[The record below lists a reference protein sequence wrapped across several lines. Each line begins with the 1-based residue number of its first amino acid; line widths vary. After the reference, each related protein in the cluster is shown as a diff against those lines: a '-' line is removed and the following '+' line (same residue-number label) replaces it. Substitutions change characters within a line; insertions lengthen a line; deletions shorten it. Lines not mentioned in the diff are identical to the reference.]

1 MLAAYPLA
9 RPGTGNLEV
18 TTTTTTTTT
27 ATGSAHRRWRLS

>member
-18 TTTTTTTTT
+18 TTTTTT
-27 ATGSAHRRWRLS
+27 GSAHRRWRLS

>member
-18 TTTTTTTTT
+18 TTTTTTTT
-27 ATGSAHRRWRLS
+27 GSVHR

>member
-27 ATGSAHRRWRLS
+27 TGSAHRRWRLS

>member
-18 TTTTTTTTT
+18 TTTTTTTT
-27 ATGSAHRRWRLS
+27 GSAHRRWRLS

>member
-18 TTTTTTTTT
+18 TTTTTTT
-27 ATGSAHRRWRLS
+27 GSAHR

>member
-27 ATGSAHRRWRLS
+27 GSAHR

>member
-27 ATGSAHRRWRLS
+27 GSAHRRWRLS

>member
-18 TTTTTTTTT
+18 TTTTTTTT
-27 ATGSAHRRWRLS
+27 GSAHR